1 MREASRLKENIHG
14 VETSEFSGKTVLV
27 TGASRGIGREIA
39 LDLYERGAAVIAHYN
54 REIGMLRDSFSGAD
68 RSRVHFIGG
77 DLSTASGVKS
87 VAAETDGITDRLSG
101 LVNNA
106 GIYSGLSL
114 DDETFE
120 NWDRVINTNLR
131 SSFFLTKLLKRN
143 LEAAGGSVV
152 NISSVM
158 GVAPSAGAYAYQ
170 ASKSALIHITK
181 ALSIDLA
188 PKVRVNCVA
197 PGFTMTD
204 MNRDGWADNSFRVEV
219 EKSTPLGRWGKPH
232 DISGIVC
239 FLLSDRASFITGQS
253 VLADGG
259 KNLV

>member
-1 MREASRLKENIHG
+1 MRGSRSGGED
-14 VETSEFSGKTVLV
+14 SEFSGKTVLV

-39 LDLYERGAAVIAHYN
+39 LDLYEKGASVIAHCN
-54 REIGMLRDSFSGAD
+54 REMGALRDAFSDAD
-68 RSRVHFIGG
+68 PGRVHFIAG
-77 DLSTASGVKS
+77 DLSTVSGMKS
-87 VAAETDGITDRLSG
+87 VAEGADKITGRLSG

-106 GIYSGLSL
+106 GVYSGLSL
-114 DDETFE
+114 EEETVE

-131 SSFFLTKLLKRN
+131 SPFFLTKLLRKN

-204 MNRDGWADNSFRVEV
+204 MNRDGWKDDSFRAQVED
-219 EKSTPLGRWGKPH
+219 STPLGRWGKPE

-253 VLADGG
+253 VGADGG